1 MIDDIKPALEK
12 LKVNSAKYDLFEKYY
27 QGIHDL
33 TFATDKFTNAFG
45 QLFRELAL
53 NMIPLVVDAPKDK
66 LIVTEFS
73 NESGDETAA
82 NDAWEIWQNNRL
94 DVRSELVHKEALKK
108 GDGYVIVWVDDKQKT
123 TTIYPQKA
131 ENMAVFYD
139 EETPGRIAWA
149 AKMWIDNNKFTRINL
164 YYPDKIEKYISKRKS
179 ANGTPGVKDF
189 QPVAETPEIANPYN
203 VVPVFHFP
211 NNPDIAGM
219 GTSESIN
226 AIPIQKALNKT
237 VCDMLVASEFSSY
250 KQRYASG
257 IEVEYDELGN
267 PKAPFMA
274 GIERLWISESTESKF
289 GEFSATDL
297 KQFLDAKESFK
308 MDIATVTGTPL
319 HYFMQTSGQSP
330 SGESQ
335 RRSETRFISKCKLK
349 QSTFG
354 QIWAN
359 VLAFALQIESKKTD
373 VRLFTN
379 WVDAGELSE
388 KEMLENL
395 LLKKELGIDDETLF
409 TEAGYGTDAIVKI
422 LAAKQAKA
430 DAVIQGFNAGTL

>member
-1 MIDDIKPALEK
+1 
-12 LKVNSAKYDLFEKYY
+12 
-27 QGIHDL
+27 L

-53 NMIPLVVDAPKDK
+53 NMIPVVVDAPKDK

-73 NESGDETAA
+73 NEAGDETAA
-82 NDAWEIWQNNRL
+82 NDAWKIWQNNRL

-189 QPVAETPEIANPYN
+189 QPVAEMPEIANPYN

-274 GIERLWISESTESKF
+274 GIERLWISESTETKF

-319 HYFMQTSGQSP
+319 HYFMQTAGQSP

-354 QIWAN
+354 QIWAD
-359 VLAFALQIESKKTD
+359 VLAFALQIESKKTE